1 MKKKILNITLL
12 GLMLFSISFTA
23 NAKSK
28 SNRYQ
33 NTAGRK
39 NSNKQYVA
47 ATASTKKNGY
57 IGVNKAISIALKK
70 VKGAKNSNVTDVH
83 LDREKGR
90 MVYEGEIHYNGM
102 EYEFDIDATT
112 GEIVKWK
119 VDRD

>member
-23 NAKSK
+23 NAR
-28 SNRYQ
+28 NRLH
-33 NTAGRK
+33 RHHHIPERR
-39 NSNKQYVA
+39 NSNKQFIA
-47 ATASTKKNGY
+47 STASTKKNGY

-83 LDREKGR
+83 LDRENGR

-102 EYEFDIDATT
+102 EYEFDIDAVT
-112 GEIVKWK
+112 GDIVKWK